1 VSETLT
7 ADVLD
12 ALLVAWRAD
21 ATLVAYGERLLIS
34 DGPPVTDRAREI
46 ELWVGATG
54 VEDDEEVIVFTQ
66 TRADFQA
73 DRDETLTIT
82 NAVWVANGSHD
93 IAAARR
99 LAITV
104 FAACAA
110 AIRNSTLSITG
121 VFALDISS
129 GRLRQGQ
136 FTSGVGC
143 VLSFDVTVQGSM

>member
-1 VSETLT
+1 MSETLT

-12 ALLVAWRAD
+12 ALLTAWTAD
-21 ATLVAYGERLLIS
+21 ATLVAYGDRLAIS
-34 DGPPVTDRAREI
+34 DGPPITDRAREI
-46 ELWVGATG
+46 ELWVGASG
-54 VEDDEEVIVFTQ
+54 VEEDEEVIVFTQ
-66 TRADFQA
+66 ARADFQA
-73 DRDETLTIT
+73 DRDETLTVT
-82 NAVWVANGSHD
+82 NAVWVANGTHD

-110 AIRNSTLSITG
+110 AIRTSTLSIAG
-121 VFALDISS
+121 VFAFDVSA

-143 VLSFDVTVQGSM
+143 VLTFDVTVQGTL